1 MNAEENPTSKTMAD
15 PEQTLSTTTEPQ
27 IDNPVAMTQVG
38 EPDLVAQ
45 QQEDTKKHNQAVDV
59 EQGDA
64 ASAATLATDGGDV
77 ETDTAQPTVDAQ
89 IIDNLVQEPIAEERV
104 EDTIP
109 SSEQT
114 TLQMIEAQQKAGVAP
129 TVEELTSHVEAQ
141 VEEPKVGTP
150 AQEDTEAAVVNNEEQ
165 APTRTDTETEETKDV
180 PVKETPAAIS
190 APQSDFDAD
199 DLFGSD
205 DDVPKR
211 SKTARSNADTD
222 SVVEAL
228 SPARDSGRASARE
241 GSAVEDEEEDEEM
254 PQRKKRRGESPVS
267 GDEDD
272 AGVREA
278 RSEGAED
285 VKEDSRRDEDD
296 DEERTAEPEETDE
309 ALARK
314 RALDARIEA
323 IGKSGKRKRSRKK
336 DDSEDLGLDR
346 QIEEMT
352 TMMDNAI
359 RNDIDMNKIR
369 KPALSKTQILNRV
382 IAVLQNASLQ
392 QSILE
397 SNDFLSTLRRF
408 IEPMEDGSL
417 PSLTIQKG
425 ILFQLGRLEG
435 LEVIHLRNSGLGK
448 VVNFYTR
455 CKSCQPEIIRQ
466 ANLLIDRWSKPIL
479 DTGNNARAS
488 ARARAEAEREDQDD
502 RHAAEGGERGEG
514 GASNGDGGGRPK
526 DRKAMRS
533 GALLYQKVQ
542 ADKEKGDDKQK
553 SSRLPSHIVSDAVQ
567 LQPTPKS
574 SRLTLSAFCW
584 RPQGHAYAVAPAARR
599 SAKGPEEQAMEEA
612 RQREAERI
620 NRFKKKAMQASR

>member
-1 MNAEENPTSKTMAD
+1 MNIDEKPHNAMAD
-15 PEQTLSTTTEPQ
+15 PEQALDITTAPPV
-27 IDNPVAMTQVG
+27 DNPVAMTQVG
-38 EPDLVAQ
+38 EPDLVAEQEQ
-45 QQEDTKKHNQAVDV
+45 QDDTREHDNPVDI
-59 EQGDA
+59 EQGDVA
-64 ASAATLATDGGDV
+64 QAATVAIEGGDV
-77 ETDTAQPTVDAQ
+77 EMETVQPTVDAP
-89 IIDNLVQEPIAEERV
+89 IIDKLVQEPNAAERM
-104 EDTIP
+104 EDTVP
-109 SSEQT
+109 SAQDT
-114 TLQMIEAQQKAGVAP
+114 TSQSIEAQPQAVATAITEAP
-129 TVEELTSHVEAQ
+129 TSHVGTEPEETKEAAGEQ
-141 VEEPKVGTP
+141 K
-150 AQEDTEAAVVNNEEQ
+150 DTEAVAVETEAQ
-165 APTRTDTETEETKDV
+165 APTQVDLGTEATKDV
-180 PVKETPAAIS
+180 QVEKTPAAKS
-190 APQSDFDAD
+190 APQSDVDAD

-205 DDVPKR
+205 DDDLKQSR
-211 SKTARSNADTD
+211 TTKSIADTD

-228 SPARDSGRASARE
+228 SPARDSARAPVGE
-241 GSAVEDEEEDEEM
+241 GSAAEDDNEVEDEDEEM
-254 PQRKKRRGESPVS
+254 PRRKKRRGESPIS
-267 GDEDD
+267 GDGDD
-272 AGVREA
+272 AAVRGE
-278 RSEGAED
+278 RLDGGED
-285 VKEDSRRDEDD
+285 VKEDRREDD
-296 DEERTAEPEETDE
+296 DDDERTAEPEETDE
-309 ALARK
+309 AFARK

-323 IGKSGKRKRSRKK
+323 IGKAGKRKRSRKK

-359 RNDIDMNKIR
+359 RSDIDMNKSR
-369 KPALSKTQILNRV
+369 KPALSKTQILSRV

-502 RHAAEGGERGEG
+502 RHAAESGERGEG
-514 GASNGDGGGRPK
+514 GASNGESGGRPK

-553 SSRLPSHIVSDAVQ
+553 SSRLPSHI
-567 LQPTPKS
+567 
-574 SRLTLSAFCW
+574 
-584 RPQGHAYAVAPAARR
+584 GHAYAVAPAARR